1 VIIACDFNHVQFKF
15 NALFLCYVIFLKD
28 IVKMSQ
34 QTTGNNKHL
43 YNQPTRSL
51 FTQLI
56 CETESL
62 YKKVTK
68 QIEQNDRMTTT

>member
-1 VIIACDFNHVQFKF
+1 M
-15 NALFLCYVIFLKD
+15 LLKD
-28 IVKMSQ
+28 IVNMRKQS
-34 QTTGNNKHL
+34 TNNNKHL
-43 YNQPTRSL
+43 YNQQTYSL

-68 QIEQNDRMTTT
+68 QIEQNSQTYHLKENN

>member
-1 VIIACDFNHVQFKF
+1 
-15 NALFLCYVIFLKD
+15 
-28 IVKMSQ
+28 MSQ

-43 YNQPTRSL
+43 YNQQIRFL

-68 QIEQNDRMTTT
+68 QIEQNSQITTTYISN